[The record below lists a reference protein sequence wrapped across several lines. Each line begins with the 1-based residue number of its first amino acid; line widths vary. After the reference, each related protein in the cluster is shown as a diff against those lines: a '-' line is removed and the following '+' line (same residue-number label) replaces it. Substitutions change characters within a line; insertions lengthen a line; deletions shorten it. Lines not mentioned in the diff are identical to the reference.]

1 MPATLRQLQNHFDG
15 YISELAN
22 NSKRQNEKYGFVNY
36 AANSYGFT
44 LFDSFSY
51 GEKHNEDNGE
61 QNRDGNNYNCSN
73 NYGIEGKTSNK
84 AINQIRLHNIK
95 TAICAVM
102 LGQAIPLIL
111 AGDEVGNSQGGNNN
125 VYCQDNEIGWVDF
138 PKNKFA
144 NEIRE
149 FTKAMIRFRKDNP
162 IIRLE
167 DPMHMNDYHHTGIP
181 DLSYHGREPW
191 MMGIGDEKKALG
203 VLYAGEYSCSD
214 NKDDILICYNFHYD
228 EEKFALPRMSG
239 NKKWYVACNSFN
251 NFGELKYIKSQHY
264 IKVPGG
270 SITIL
275 VGKETKITNDSIEIL
290 DKKKRRGRK

>member
-1 MPATLRQLQNHFDG
+1 
-15 YISELAN
+15 
-22 NSKRQNEKYGFVNY
+22 
-36 AANSYGFT
+36 
-44 LFDSFSY
+44 
-51 GEKHNEDNGE
+51 
-61 QNRDGNNYNCSN
+61 
-73 NYGIEGKTSNK
+73 
-84 AINQIRLHNIK
+84 
-95 TAICAVM
+95 
-102 LGQAIPLIL
+102 
-111 AGDEVGNSQGGNNN
+111 

-144 NEIRE
+144 TEIRE

-203 VLYAGEYSCSD
+203 ILYAGEYSCSD

-239 NKKWYVACNSFN
+239 NKKWYVACNSFD